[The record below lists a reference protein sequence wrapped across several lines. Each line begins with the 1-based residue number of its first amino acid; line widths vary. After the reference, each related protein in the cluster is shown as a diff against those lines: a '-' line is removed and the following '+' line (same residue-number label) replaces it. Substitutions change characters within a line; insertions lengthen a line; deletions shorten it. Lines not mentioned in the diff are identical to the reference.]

1 MPAAQPELGEAV
13 TAAEA
18 ELEDADF
25 LARLRRRDPS
35 PWPGDQAE
43 IADRMGW
50 LPVVAAM
57 RGQATELNEWA
68 ADVRGRLPHA
78 VQLGMGGSSLGPEV
92 LRQTFDSDRL
102 DVTDTTFPDAV
113 RASEHTDALYVVA
126 SKSGGTLETRSHE
139 AYFWE
144 RTGGDPSRFAAI
156 TDAGSDLE
164 STALARG
171 YRRTFRNPS
180 DIGGRYS
187 VLSYF
192 GLVAAALAG
201 IDIEA
206 LLGSIAEGEQ
216 GPEIHAGGALGAAL
230 GGLGRSGR
238 DKVTIVAEGRFAS
251 FGLWAEQLLAESTGK
266 QGKGLVPV
274 AGEVLGDPDVY
285 GSDRVFVHLRSDG
298 SNDHAMHLLA
308 EAGHPVLT
316 REISDPHE
324 LANEFLQWEVATA
337 AAGMLL
343 GIDPF
348 DQPNVAESKANT
360 DRVLKEWEGSGRLPD
375 PGADSIDDVLGG
387 IQAGGYVAIMAYVDP
402 TVPNE
407 DRFRP
412 VRTAIR
418 DRYQVATTFGFGP
431 RFLHSTGQLH
441 KGGPQVGCFIQV
453 VDPDPGDLPIP
464 GKPFGFGTLIQAQ
477 AIGDR
482 QALRSRS
489 RPVAVMTPD
498 ELESLSVGSR

>member
-1 MPAAQPELGEAV
+1 VPAAQPELGEAV
-13 TAAEA
+13 SAAEA
-18 ELEDADF
+18 ELEEAGF
-25 LARLRRRDPS
+25 LERLRRRDPS
-35 PWPGDQAE
+35 LWPGDQAE

-50 LPVVAAM
+50 LPVVEAM
-57 RGQATELNEWA
+57 RRQATELNEWA
-68 ADVRGRLPHA
+68 AGVRGSLPHA

-102 DVTDTTFPDAV
+102 DATDTTYPDAV

-144 RTGGDPSRFAAI
+144 RAGGDPARFAAI

-164 STALARG
+164 STALERG
-171 YRRTFRNPS
+171 YRRVFQNPS

-206 LLGSIAEGEQ
+206 LLGSIAEDEQ
-216 GPEIHAGGALGAAL
+216 GPEIHAGAALGAAL
-230 GGLGRSGR
+230 GGLGRAGR
-238 DKVTIVAEGRFAS
+238 DKVTIVAEGRFSS

-274 AGEVLGDPDVY
+274 AGEQLGDPDSY
-285 GSDRVFVHLRSDG
+285 GADRVFVHLRSDG
-298 SNDHAMHLLA
+298 SNDAAMHRLA
-308 EAGHPVLT
+308 EGGQPVLT

-360 DRVLKEWEGSGRLPD
+360 DRVLKEWETSGRLPD
-375 PGADSIDDVLGG
+375 PGADSIGDVLGA
-387 IQAGGYVAIMAYVDP
+387 IDAGGYVAIMAYVDP
-402 TVPNE
+402 TDPNE
-407 DRFRP
+407 DRFRA

-418 DRYQVATTFGFGP
+418 DRYRVATTFGFGP

-498 ELESLSVGSR
+498 ELESLAVGGR